1 MNLSRSMIKGVLVAG
16 CVALAMSSVPA
27 YAGSGTPDGSAVVVR
42 VGLTEKNIGP
52 EGLSSPTASPGPGN
66 GVSPAPQPTGSPLPS
81 PSPSPS
87 ASTSNAGGIWERVPN
102 GATAPGT
109 EAPAAAT
116 AAQAPEQAAMA
127 TPTPSAVPTPPA
139 PVGIGEVAP
148 ALQISNLSL
157 KPLIAQALAP
167 AMAASLTITDRAREQ
182 ILNSHPNRALHLL
195 NDALSID
202 PSNSYA
208 YLYLGRAW
216 LEEKNYAQALT
227 FFKRAES
234 GFASNPGWLGET
246 LAFEGLTYEES
257 GQNAQAEQA
266 YAQALQASPGNL
278 MARVGYTRL
287 GIYSNAAAGALSP
300 AAVASEAVP
309 PPVEAPAPPPPPS
322 KPPGPAN

>member
-1 MNLSRSMIKGVLVAG
+1 MNLPRSSIAGVLMAG
-16 CVALAMSSVPA
+16 CVALLTSVPA
-27 YAGSGTPDGSAVVVR
+27 HAGSGVQDGSRMIVP
-42 VGLTEKNIGP
+42 VGLIEKNIGP
-52 EGLSSPTASPGPGN
+52 EGLPSPTASPGPGN
-66 GVSPAPQPTGSPLPS
+66 GVSPAQQPSRSPSPS

-102 GATAPGT
+102 GATAPAT

-116 AAQAPEQAAMA
+116 TAQAPGQAAMA

-139 PVGIGEVAP
+139 PLGIGAVTP
-148 ALQISNLSL
+148 TLQISNLSL
-157 KPLIAQALAP
+157 RPLVEQALAP

-182 ILNSHPNRALHLL
+182 ILNSHPDRALHLL

-202 PSNSYA
+202 PSNAYA

-216 LEEKNYAQALT
+216 LEKKNYPQALT
-227 FFKRAES
+227 FFKRAEA
-234 GFASNPGWLGET
+234 GFASDPQWLGET

-287 GIYSNAAAGALSP
+287 GIFSNAAAGALSP
-300 AAVASEAVP
+300 ATVDSEAVP
-309 PPVEAPAPPPPPS
+309 PPIEAPAPPPPSS
-322 KPPGPAN
+322 KPPEPAN